1 MSARH
6 DMAVSVPI
14 PSPHHGHAAS
24 GWYPVTS
31 TMSPIGMQ
39 ALEIINSILD
49 DPSPGLADVKLRLR
63 GCLAKHPRHPEQAL
77 RDHLLET
84 SRRANSKS
92 GPQLV

>member
-1 MSARH
+1 
-6 DMAVSVPI
+6 
-14 PSPHHGHAAS
+14 
-24 GWYPVTS
+24 
-31 TMSPIGMQ
+31 MQ